1 VSSIYAYTIEP
12 SLQLGTEALAAVR
25 QLVEA
30 CEAAEPAPVRIPW
43 GMLQQRPG
51 LTPLDFCCYLDG
63 TLAGYLFMDQYDP
76 KERETVILVH
86 PAYRRRGIA
95 HALLKAAYEQCQRAG
110 VEQIILICERRAVA
124 GKAFVEHFQA
134 RFAWAEHE
142 MVLGEF
148 QPRDG
153 YASKITFRPAEPGDF
168 DAMVAIQAD
177 SFDEPADQVRER
189 LLRHLQEQTDRIYV
203 ATVASGQDANTA
215 LVGMLRLT
223 AEGQETGIYG
233 LGVAPAYQGHGYG
246 RQLVEEAIRAARATN
261 PEEPIMLDVDESNTR
276 AFNLYLSCGF
286 KVRATYDYCA
296 LRVNENL
303 EEPEHL

>member
-1 VSSIYAYTIEP
+1 MPSSQPYTIET
-12 SLQLGTEALAAVR
+12 SLQLGPEALAAVR

-30 CEAAEPAPVRIPW
+30 CEEAEPARIRISW
-43 GMLQQRPG
+43 GMLQARPG

-63 TLAGYLFMDQYDP
+63 LLVGYLFMDQYDP

-95 HALLKAAYEQCQRAG
+95 HALLAAAHEECRRTG
-110 VEQIILICERRAVA
+110 IEQIILICERRAVA
-124 GKAFVEHFQA
+124 GKAFVEHFRA

-153 YASKITFRPAEPGDF
+153 YTSKITFRLAELDDL
-168 DAMVAIQAD
+168 DAMVAIQAS
-177 SFDEPADQVRER
+177 SFDEPADAVRQR
-189 LLRHLQEQTDRIYV
+189 LLNHWQEESSKKYI
-203 ATVASGQDANTA
+203 ATVAAEPGASAQP
-215 LVGMLRLT
+215 VGMLRLT
-223 AEGQETGIYG
+223 SEDDEMGIYG

-246 RQLVEEAIRAARATN
+246 RQLVEEAIRAARSSN
-261 PEEPIMLDVDESNTR
+261 PQESVMLDVDETNIR

-286 KVRATYDYCA
+286 KVRATYDYYA
-296 LRVNENL
+296 LSMNE
-303 EEPEHL
+303 